1 MRPSF
6 AGFVMLNISYAVSG
20 SVMGLRRDY
29 IARDML
35 PDVFQFDGAKNLGAS
50 PEAFKNMKTEIYET
64 KPEQASG
71 YQTQK
76 E

>member
-1 MRPSF
+1 
-6 AGFVMLNISYAVSG
+6 
-20 SVMGLRRDY
+20 
-29 IARDML
+29 ML
-35 PDVFQFDGAKNLGAS
+35 PDIFSQFDGAKNLGAS

-71 YQTQK
+71 YQTQR